1 MCDVFYLTK
10 NTKGASDFG
19 GLNVRA
25 ILRQAYVIA
34 GGGQSKWPS
43 VLDQLIASKLK
54 RIKISHP

>member
-34 GGGQSKWPS
+34 GGGQSK
-43 VLDQLIASKLK
+43 
-54 RIKISHP
+54 